1 MIAKLIAMVMMG
13 FTVLAGIAGYDSLKG
28 SAEPSA
34 STPAP
39 QVDTGLPVSI
49 LAATTGSTVYTI
61 QPGSSKA
68 SSTLEEV
75 LFGRSNTVVGATRQV
90 SGQIAVDPS
99 ALSQAQV
106 GSIQVDTASLVT
118 DDNQRNRMIRQF
130 VLSASQN
137 PTIQFTPRAISG
149 LPDSMALG
157 TAYPLQIDGQLTIKG
172 VSQPASFA
180 ATVTPVSASQLTGT
194 ATATINRSNWGL
206 TIPQVPS
213 VASVSNSVRLDLSF
227 VATAVS

>member
-1 MIAKLIAMVMMG
+1 M
-13 FTVLAGIAGYDSLKG
+13 
-28 SAEPSA
+28 
-34 STPAP
+34 
-39 QVDTGLPVSI
+39 
-49 LAATTGSTVYTI
+49 
-61 QPGSSKA
+61 
-68 SSTLEEV
+68 
-75 LFGRSNTVVGATRQV
+75 

-106 GSIQVDTASLVT
+106 GSIRVDTASLVT

-137 PTIQFTPRAISG
+137 PTIQFTPSAISG
-149 LPDSMALG
+149 LPDSIALG

-227 VATAVS
+227 VATAAS